1 MSFLMDILTAGSGLG
16 DHDVMKIVWSAPS
29 RYKLYAIPKRNGG
42 QRLISQ
48 PARELKALQRIITS
62 ELLSKLPVHNSA
74 TAYRS
79 GKSIK
84 DNAAAHAANGPIKK
98 YDFRD
103 FFPSIVAQDW
113 RAYCQRNHIFSDP
126 RDIWISTNLLF
137 HRRLS
142 STKLN
147 LAIGA
152 PSSPC
157 LSNVLMYDFDT
168 RLSEL
173 VAQEQV
179 TYTRYAD
186 DLTFSARRTGFLT
199 RVDRM
204 LRQAI
209 RQTTNPTLT
218 LNDSKTVAATTKYK
232 RFVTG
237 LILTNDHKVSL
248 GHERKRNIRASL
260 HHYVTGRLDTVEQSR
275 LAGMIAFASDIE
287 PDFIARLQVKYGT
300 TAFQQLKAVRL
311 PPRPLGP

>member
-1 MSFLMDILTAGSGLG
+1 MSALMDVLTAGSGLS
-16 DHDVMKIVWSAPS
+16 DHDVMKIVWNAPS
-29 RYKLYAIPKRNGG
+29 RYKLYEIPKRQGG
-42 QRLISQ
+42 HRLISQ
-48 PARELKALQRIITS
+48 PAREVKALQRILTS
-62 ELLSKLPVHNSA
+62 EILSTLPVHHSA
-74 TAYRS
+74 TAYRL

-103 FFPSIVAQDW
+103 FFPSIVAKDW
-113 RAYCQRNHIFSDP
+113 RSYCQRYGVFSDP

-137 HRRLS
+137 HRRPGS
-142 STKLN
+142 SRLN

-152 PSSPC
+152 PSSPS
-157 LSNVLMYDFDT
+157 LSNVLMNDFDI

-199 RVDRM
+199 RVERM

-209 RQTTNPTLT
+209 RETANPTLT
-218 LNDSKTVAATTKYK
+218 LNNSKTVVATTKYK

-237 LILTNDHKVSL
+237 LVLTNDHRVSL
-248 GHERKRNIRASL
+248 GHQRKRTIRAAL
-260 HHYVTGRLDTVEQSR
+260 HHYLNGKLDIAEQAQ

-287 PDFIARLQVKYGT
+287 PDFIVRLQAKYGSA
-300 TAFQQLKAVRL
+300 AFQQLKSARL
-311 PPRPLGP
+311 PARPLI

>member
-1 MSFLMDILTAGSGLG
+1 
-16 DHDVMKIVWSAPS
+16 VMKIVWNAPS

-48 PARELKALQRIITS
+48 PAREVKALQRILTS
-62 ELLSKLPVHNSA
+62 QILSTLPIHHSA
-74 TAYRS
+74 TAYRT

-84 DNAAAHAANGPIKK
+84 DNAAAHAGNGPIKK
-98 YDFRD
+98 YDFKD
-103 FFPSIVAQDW
+103 FFPSIVAKDW
-113 RAYCQRNHIFSDP
+113 RSYCQRNSVFSDP

-137 HRRLS
+137 HRRPGS
-142 STKLN
+142 SKLN

-157 LSNVLMYDFDT
+157 LSNILMNDFDIK
-168 RLSEL
+168 LSAL

-209 RQTTNPTLT
+209 RESANPTLT
-218 LNDSKTVAATTKYK
+218 LNDSKTVVATTKYK

-237 LILTNDHKVSL
+237 LVLTNDHKVSL
-248 GHERKRNIRASL
+248 GHQRKRRIRAAL
-260 HHYVTGRLDTVEQSR
+260 HHYVTGRLDTAEQAQ
-275 LAGMIAFASDIE
+275 LAGMLAFASDIE
-287 PDFIARLQVKYGT
+287 PDFVARLQAKYGT
-300 TAFQQLKAVRL
+300 AALQQLKAVRL

>member
-1 MSFLMDILTAGSGLG
+1 MDVLTAGSGLS
-16 DHDVMKIVWSAPS
+16 DNDVMKIVWNAPS

-48 PARELKALQRIITS
+48 PAREVKALQRILTS
-62 ELLSKLPVHNSA
+62 EILSTLPIHHSA
-74 TAYRS
+74 TAYRT

-98 YDFRD
+98 YDFKD
-103 FFPSIVAQDW
+103 FFPSIVAKDW
-113 RAYCQRNHIFSDP
+113 RGYCQRNGIFADP

-137 HRRLS
+137 HRRPGS
-142 STKLN
+142 SKLN

-157 LSNVLMYDFDT
+157 LSNVLMNDFDV

-199 RVDRM
+199 GVDRM

-209 RQTTNPTLT
+209 RETSNPTLT

-237 LILTNDHKVSL
+237 LVLTNDHKVSL
-248 GHERKRNIRASL
+248 GHQRKRTIRAAL
-260 HHYVTGRLDTVEQSR
+260 HHYVTGRLDSTEQAQ

-287 PDFIARLQVKYGT
+287 PDFVARLQTKYGG
-300 TAFQQLKAVRL
+300 AALQRLKVVRL